1 MKTGKHTN
9 KTGSVLDDLDKTIA
23 DLLGELNGDDENSTT
38 GAAPSSTSADNND
51 FFSFD
56 DVDNAVNLTNRA
68 ARQVRKIREEES
80 TPDDQYLRIGVK
92 GGGCSGMSYV
102 LGFDHKTEFDV
113 ELEREGIPVIV
124 DRRHLMYLGGTVI
137 DFKDGLDAR
146 GFTFENPQAA
156 STCGCGTSFS
166 T

>member
-1 MKTGKHTN
+1 
-9 KTGSVLDDLDKTIA
+9 LDDLDKTIA
-23 DLLGELNGDDENSTT
+23 DLLGEINGDDELTPATRPAGDSKVEQ
-38 GAAPSSTSADNND
+38 SSSSSD

-56 DVDNAVNLTNRA
+56 DADNAVNLTARA
-68 ARQVRKIREEES
+68 ARQIRKIREDET
-80 TPDDQYLRIGVK
+80 TPDDQFLRIGVK

-137 DFKDGLDAR
+137 DFRDGLDAR
-146 GFTFENPQAA
+146 GFTFENPQAT